1 MAIPFEQLEGKYEV
15 LDKIREGGMGSVYK
29 VRHRLLDEIR
39 VIKVMRPHLADD
51 EVLRA
56 RFLREAKVAIRL
68 RQRNLAQ
75 IYDFTMDDS
84 GYAYLVMEFIDGY
97 NLQEIARVLDP
108 PFIGLALEVAR
119 QSLDA
124 LEYLHRK
131 RIIHR
136 DVSPDNL
143 LVTRDEEGALLV
155 KLIDLGIAK
164 IREGDENLTSAGT
177 FVGKVRYSSP
187 EHFHTREGQEV
198 SARSDLYSLG
208 VVLYELLTGK
218 YPIKG
223 SNIASLIAGHMVH
236 PPLPFA
242 DSDPDGAIPEELR
255 SAILRTLEKKP
266 EDRYPSAQAF
276 REALDPIFAE
286 HPLEDEQVRAIFEIP
301 SLPTRKF
308 QTVKP
313 GSTQSR
319 IDKSF
324 GLSTTPAPGAPP
336 ETQPDY
342 ETSGTVETA
351 EPPPPADVQSD
362 EMQKAKL
369 RALLLGA
376 GKLVEA
382 HHYDEARLQL
392 ETVFSLDPGNAE
404 ANALLEAVNAADV
417 KLQKRLQEIESAASE
432 VARHLDRRNPDEA
445 ERALNLASKLFGK
458 EEAFAGFAEQI
469 DQLRGDL
476 LAEKVEKL
484 RSAAARHTEDSEY
497 GQAITVLEDALA
509 LAPHDRETADLLAKA
524 RDDLRAHEEERRR
537 QAAIDQV
544 AGAVNRL
551 IRAGRLESA
560 KNSIELAVAELG
572 QFDEADALTARVTN
586 ELEAREALEARARTA
601 VSTAEELAADNR
613 FTEAEAALVDAL
625 ELEEE
630 CPEVLEMVARAR
642 REIQT
647 RIENHRRAVAIR
659 EVTESIGRHL
669 EGSDIIE
676 ARRELQV
683 AERLYGRVESFVE
696 LSQRIERRE
705 RELLHEEI
713 DLLVHKALEN
723 DRKFDDIIADLES
736 LLERDPEHPTVQR
749 VLAETRAAQQ
759 TIEDEQR
766 GEQIRLA
773 LGEVDALIAAGDVQG
788 ALATIEQA
796 VARLGN
802 FTEATILR
810 RRLAKFD
817 ASGH

>member
-1 MAIPFEQLEGKYEV
+1 
-15 LDKIREGGMGSVYK
+15 
-29 VRHRLLDEIR
+29 
-39 VIKVMRPHLADD
+39 
-51 EVLRA
+51 
-56 RFLREAKVAIRL
+56 
-68 RQRNLAQ
+68 
-75 IYDFTMDDS
+75 MDDS

-108 PFIGLALEVAR
+108 PFIGLALEVAC

-143 LVTRDEEGALLV
+143 LVTRDDEGALLV

-208 VVLYELLTGK
+208 VVLYELLTGR

-242 DSDPDGAIPEELR
+242 DSDPDGVIPEGLR
-255 SAILRTLEKKP
+255 SAVLRTLEKNP
-266 EDRYPSAQAF
+266 EDRYPSARAL
-276 REALDPIFAE
+276 REALEPILAE
-286 HPLEDEQVRAIFEIP
+286 HPLEDEQVQAIFEIP
-301 SLPTRKF
+301 SLPTKKF

-319 IDKSF
+319 IDRSF

-336 ETQPDY
+336 ETQPDF

-351 EPPPPADVQSD
+351 EPRPQAEGQSD
-362 EMQKAKL
+362 EILQAQL

-404 ANALLEAVNAADV
+404 ASALLEAVDAADV
-417 KLQKRLQEIESAASE
+417 KLQKKLKEIVSAASE
-432 VARHLDRRNPDEA
+432 VTRHLDRRNPDEA
-445 ERALNLASKLFGK
+445 ERALNLATKLFGK
-458 EEAFAGFAEQI
+458 EDAFAGFSERI
-469 DQLRGDL
+469 DQLRHDL

-484 RSAAARHTEDSEY
+484 CSTAARHIGDSEY
-497 GQAITVLEDALA
+497 GEAISVLEDALA
-509 LAPHDRETADLLAKA
+509 LAPHDRETADLLETA
-524 RDDLRAHEEERRR
+524 RNGLRAHEEARRR
-537 QAAIDQV
+537 QAAIDKV
-544 AGAVNRL
+544 AGAVERL
-551 IRAGRLESA
+551 IGAGRLESA
-560 KNSIELAVAELG
+560 KSSIELAVEELG
-572 QFDEADALTARVTN
+572 QFDEASALTARIAK
-586 ELEAREALEARARTA
+586 ELGEREALEARARA
-601 VSTAEELAADNR
+601 VVNTAEELAADNR
-613 FTEAEAALVDAL
+613 FTEAETALADAL

-630 CPEVLEMVARAR
+630 YPEVLEMIARAR
-642 REIQT
+642 REVQK
-647 RIENHRRAVAIR
+647 RIEDHRRAVAIR

-669 EGSDIIE
+669 EGGDIGE

-683 AERLYGRVESFVE
+683 AERLYGRVASFVE
-696 LSQRIERRE
+696 LAQRIDQRE

-713 DLLVHKALEN
+713 DGLVHKALEH
-723 DRKFDDIIADLES
+723 DRKFDDIIADLEP
-736 LLERDPEHPTVQR
+736 LLERDPEHPTVLR
-749 VLAETRAAQQ
+749 VLAETRAARQ
-759 TIEDEQR
+759 TVEEER
-766 GEQIRLA
+766 RREQIQLA
-773 LGEVDALIAAGDVQG
+773 LDEVDTLIAAGDIQK
-788 ALATIEQA
+788 ALATIDEA
-796 VARLGN
+796 VGRLGT
-802 FTEATILR
+802 FAEATALR
-810 RRLAKFD
+810 RRLAKLA
-817 ASGH
+817 ASGT